1 MARAEHVDVQ
11 FPTLAERNLQP
22 PSEPRERM
30 ELKLASPADEILGYS
45 QLQREIHQALRAQ
58 HPEWVQS
65 NGDSPTCDSYESRLA
80 ELLRTLT
87 WENRDKKC
95 GKNRN
100 FCGAFL
106 RLVTKNSPKRTCH
119 PSMLQLH
126 QI

>member
-11 FPTLAERNLQP
+11 FPTWTERNLQP

-30 ELKLASPADEILGYS
+30 ELKPASLADEIPVYT
-45 QLQREIHQALRAQ
+45 QLQRQIHHALREQ
-58 HPEWVQS
+58 HPEWVQP
-65 NGDSPTCDSYESRLA
+65 NGDSPICDSYESRLA

-87 WENRDKKC
+87 WENRDKNC

-100 FCGAFL
+100 FCGASLGLLTENF
-106 RLVTKNSPKRTCH
+106 RQRTCH
-119 PSMLQLH
+119 PSMSQLH